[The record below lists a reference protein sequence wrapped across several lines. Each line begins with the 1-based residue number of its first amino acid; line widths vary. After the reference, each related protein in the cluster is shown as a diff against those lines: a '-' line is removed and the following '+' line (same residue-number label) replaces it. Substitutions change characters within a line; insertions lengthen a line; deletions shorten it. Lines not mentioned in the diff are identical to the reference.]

1 MALSSIAISTVSLH
15 MLNARLPRQ
24 VLVSLVGLL
33 SAVPTASA
41 GPQIAGKAGGGRV
54 PGCETCIYESW
65 PTSLAVDQKAGKTG
79 ALGEAIAAPLLL
91 VEDRAAGFSIDGVAG
106 APGTAVPFTIRL
118 PSQIGE
124 GNTEQSL
131 RFLMFRGVPDDVTLS
146 AGFRTRNTWIVGIK
160 DAGNLQLYIPAG
172 RGKGFA
178 LEVLLYRGGSA
189 TPEKRTATVEISP
202 AALPTASASVSKDA
216 APSEPSTRK
225 PPALSKEDEALFDQ
239 GSRHLRDGNIAFGR
253 VVFEELAARGSAQG
267 AFAAAQ
273 TYDPAVLEQLHV
285 VGIQG
290 DLEKAKYWYRKAAEL
305 GGSATID
312 ILSSLRKESPS
323 N

>member
-1 MALSSIAISTVSLH
+1 M
-15 MLNARLPRQ
+15 
-24 VLVSLVGLL
+24 
-33 SAVPTASA
+33 
-41 GPQIAGKAGGGRV
+41 K
-54 PGCETCIYESW
+54 SW
-65 PTSLAVDQKAGKTG
+65 PTSLAVDEKAGKTG
-79 ALGEAIAAPLLL
+79 ALGGAVSAPLLL
-91 VEDRAAGFSIDGVAG
+91 VQDSAAGFSINGITGV
-106 APGTAVPFTIRL
+106 PGTAVPFIIRL
-118 PSQIGE
+118 PSQVGD

-131 RFLMFRGVPDDVTLS
+131 RFLMFKGLPDDVTLS
-146 AGFRTRNTWIVGIK
+146 AGFRTRNTWVVGIK

-178 LEVLLYRGGSA
+178 LEVLLYRGGNEA
-189 TPEKRTATVEISP
+189 PEKRTATVEIAP
-202 AALPTASASVSKDA
+202 AAPPTASAAVSNDTP
-216 APSEPSTRK
+216 PSEPSNRK

-239 GSRHLRDGNIAFGR
+239 GSRHLRDGNIAFAR